1 MVNINQAEIL
11 KQAIENGIIDIDD
24 IQHQV
29 EMQERQ
35 QFIDNHNYKVWQGKN
50 GYYYTYID
58 KNGKRSQVRRRNLK
72 DLENEIV
79 KYGKLNKYLLL
90 EELFYEWLNQKY
102 EFKEITKQTYDRY
115 VCDFNH
121 YFEKTRKYR
130 ISTIDELKLE
140 EMIKT
145 AIRDYHLSQKG
156 FTNYKIILKGIFK
169 YAKKRG
175 MTDISITSFL
185 GDLEI
190 SRKTIRKI
198 AVDDHNEVFIL
209 KPMTVNRPEY

>member
-11 KQAIENGIIDIDD
+11 QQAIENGIIDIDD

-58 KNGKRSQVRRRNLK
+58 KNGKRTQVRRRNLK

-79 KYGKLNKYLLL
+79 KYGKINKYLLL
-90 EELFYEWLNQKY
+90 EELFYEWLNQKL

-121 YFEKTRKYR
+121 YFEKTAR
-130 ISTIDELKLE
+130 
-140 EMIKT
+140 IKT
-145 AIRDYHLSQKG
+145 GIRS
-156 FTNYKIILKGIFK
+156 IICNEE
-169 YAKKRG
+169 
-175 MTDISITSFL
+175 
-185 GDLEI
+185 EI
-190 SRKTIRKI
+190 
-198 AVDDHNEVFIL
+198 
-209 KPMTVNRPEY
+209 RPEPYEETYRDGSTKNECWADQ